1 MKNCFGQDRT
11 SGIPP
16 TSLTFCSLL
25 TLWAHKECCAHV
37 CAHAYTHAHIALHPH
52 TIPTTE
58 REGQKN
64 GRRTGGLCNIAAR
77 RGPWIICC
85 VQNSFLRAWLPQPR
99 LLARASGAFLCCAEW
114 AACSAED
121 APFQPS
127 RLQGLPC
134 ICEVF
139 ASTGIFWP
147 FAARPM
153 TSRLLLLMVDYG
165 IWIKAEV
172 KKKIS
177 KF

>member
-25 TLWAHKECCAHV
+25 TLWAHKECCARV

-58 REGQKN
+58 GEGQKN
-64 GRRTGGLCNIAAR
+64 GGRTGGLCNMAAR

-85 VQNSFLRAWLPQPR
+85 ARRAWLPQPR
-99 LLARASGAFLCCAEW
+99 LLARASGASLRRAEW
-114 AACSAED
+114 AARSAEG
-121 APFQPS
+121 APSQPC

-134 ICEVF
+134 LRGVP
-139 ASTGIFWP
+139 AGTGAFWP

-153 TSRLLLLMVDYG
+153 ASRLLLLMVDCG

-172 KKKIS
+172 KTS
-177 KF
+177 QS